1 MADTTRPRDTREDRY
16 DWEKARGTIIAF
28 GQHKTL
34 TEWAKDSRCVV
45 SRETVRTRLALGW
58 EPEDAIT
65 RAKHDKPPL
74 EFTYNGRTLT
84 LRGWAE
90 QSAIKYH
97 TLYRRITRRGMSL
110 ADALA
115 EGPDGS
121 LLRLPVTAFGE
132 TKPLYLWG
140 VDARANCSTTTLRKR
155 LREGWEPEQAITQEP
170 DNRTVLGTGV
180 PVSAFGDRMGLED
193 WARRT
198 HIPSSVLRHW
208 MEHHDLTLEAT
219 LRSFGWTPHHPHAT
233 KLDLLQVSAEE
244 LRPGDTITAV
254 VQDSDSGCV
263 WFTVRRIGLTPI
275 SSR

>member
-1 MADTTRPRDTREDRY
+1 
-16 DWEKARGTIIAF
+16 ARGTITAF
-28 GQHKTL
+28 GQQKTL
-34 TEWAKDSRCVV
+34 TEWAKDPRCVV

-58 EPEDAIT
+58 SPEDAIT
-65 RAKHDKPPL
+65 RTRHDKPAL
-74 EFTYNGRTLT
+74 EFTHNGRTLS

-97 TLYRRITRRGMSL
+97 TLYRRITKRGMTI

-115 EGPDGS
+115 LGPDGP

-170 DNRTVLGTGV
+170 DNRTVLGTGA
-180 PVSAFGDRMGLED
+180 PVSAFGSRMGLED

-198 HIPSSVLRHW
+198 HIPASVLRHW
-208 MEHHDLTLEAT
+208 MDNHDLTLEAT
-219 LRSFGWTPHHPHAT
+219 LRSFGWTPHHTGST
-233 KLDLLQVSAEE
+233 KLDLLQLSAEE
-244 LRPGDTITAV
+244 LRPADTIAAV
-254 VQDSDSGCV
+254 TQDADSGDLR
-263 WFTVRRIGLTPI
+263 FTVRRIERPPNTP
-275 SSR
+275 S